1 MTQRR
6 GTPLRVA
13 MIGHAFMGAAHS
25 QAWRSAPRFFELP
38 RDVVMAVVCGTDAG
52 RAGAAAERL
61 GWAEAATDWRAV
73 VSRDDIDSSTSAPR
87 RHPRGDRARR
97 ARGRQARPL

>member
-1 MTQRR
+1 MTQGR

-38 RDVVMAVVCGTDAG
+38 RDVVMAVVAEPS
-52 RAGAAAERL
+52 RPNGAAAERL
-61 GWAEAATDWRAV
+61 GWAEPATDWRA
-73 VSRDDIDSSTSAPR
+73 SSPERTSTSSTSARPATPTR
-87 RHPRGDRARR
+87 R
-97 ARGRQARPL
+97 